1 MSRGFFL
8 TWLLILAFTQS
19 FAWLV
24 SRVVRLFYTP
34 QQTNQLRDRQ
44 ATPPRRSQGTPAG
57 YSYKIAK
64 NQKVANTQGTIGRR
78 KLRLPASIQDKEAS
92 AEQRAHRL

>member
-44 ATPPRRSQGTPAG
+44 ATPPNDLVNAKSLAREKPLLAG
-57 YSYKIAK
+57 YSCW
-64 NQKVANTQGTIGRR
+64 VF
-78 KLRLPASIQDKEAS
+78 L
-92 AEQRAHRL
+92 